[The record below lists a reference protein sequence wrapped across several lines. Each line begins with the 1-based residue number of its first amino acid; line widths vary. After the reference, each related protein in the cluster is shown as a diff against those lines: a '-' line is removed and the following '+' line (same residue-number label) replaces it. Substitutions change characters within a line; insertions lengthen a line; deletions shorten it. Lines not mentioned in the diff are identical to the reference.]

1 MTKQQAIDKLLKWLD
16 EQVGYKE
23 TPNNVNKYA
32 AYLDSLGD
40 VYNGKKN
47 GFDWCDV
54 FVDCAFVQC
63 FGKDAGLKM
72 LYQPLKSLG
81 AGCEYSSRYFKD
93 HNAFS
98 KDTPE
103 VGDVYYWGDFDHTGI
118 VVKVTE
124 KTIVTIDGNWGDKVS
139 KRTINRSNPKVAG
152 YGRPDWDIVVT
163 EVIRKYTV
171 KTGDTLAG
179 IAAKFGTTYQCLA
192 RINHIS
198 NPNLIYTGQVLDI
211 DEPAGEKRYV
221 VKRGDTLNQ
230 IAKLYNTTADKI
242 AKDNGIANKN
252 LIYVGQVLRIL

>member
-1 MTKQQAIDKLLKWLD
+1 MTKQQAVDKLLKWLE

-32 AYLDSLGD
+32 EYLDGITGF
-40 VYNGKKN
+40 YNGKKN
-47 GFDWCDV
+47 GFPWCDV
-54 FVDCAFVQC
+54 FVDCGFVQC
-63 FGKDAGLKM
+63 FGKDDALKM
-72 LYQPLKSLG
+72 LYQPLRSLG
-81 AGCEYSSRYFKD
+81 AGCEYSARYYKD
-93 HNAFS
+93 HKAYF
-98 KDTPE
+98 DTPE
-103 VGDVYYWGDFDHTGI
+103 VGDQYFAKDYVHTGV

-124 KTIVTIDGNWGDKVS
+124 KTIVTIEGNFGDKVC
-139 KRTINRSNPKVAG
+139 KRTIYRSNPYLIG
-152 YGRPDWDIVVT
+152 YGRPDWDVVVT

-252 LIYVGQVLRIL
+252 LIYAGQVLRIL